1 MAIDLQG
8 AMQKR
13 YDLLRSRANQDVA
26 TQGQE
31 ASSALQRRQA
41 QLGNLNSG
49 AAIKQQQVLGD
60 KVAEQKQKANEG
72 IDIAQ
77 SGEQAQLEQVKQ
89 GQEFASGEALKGR
102 EFAGLEAEKGRGF
115 SSSERL
121 AAQTF
126 GSSEADKQRGFMS
139 GESKLQRDQQSSQF
153 DKSFGLQE
161 RQLKSQEEEAAINKA
176 SLAYDAL
183 RNAMQ
188 SDDPNAEKLPLA
200 GFYASIG
207 LDPNQAFNPIDR
219 QLQTQKDRE
228 GRRNNLVGGL
238 GAGFGSIGA
247 GAGFLLGR

>member
-89 GQEFASGEALKGR
+89 GQEFA
-102 EFAGLEAEKGRGF
+102 AGEAEKGRGF

-219 QLQTQKDRE
+219 QLQAQKDRE

>member
-13 YDLLRSRANQDVA
+13 YDLLRQRASQEVN

-31 ASSALQRRQA
+31 ASNALERRQA
-41 QLGNLNSG
+41 QLGNLKSG
-49 AAIKQQQVLGD
+49 AAIKQQQVLSD
-60 KVAEQKQKANEG
+60 QVASQKQKANEG

-89 GQEFASGEALKGR
+89 GQEFA
-102 EFAGLEAEKGRGF
+102 AGEAEKGRGF

-219 QLQTQKDRE
+219 QLQAQKDRE